1 MKAFR
6 LITIAAALVAV
17 SGTAY
22 AGSYTPA
29 TVAPYYPAPAAPAG
43 HDWTGMYGD
52 AYVGHWFSG
61 GIPGNFVGANLGYNM
76 SNGSIVYGGEVGAY
90 FDPSSGAS
98 DVSVSAP
105 VGAALSP
112 DLLGFGRI
120 GVEQDFAPSS
130 TNYLLGLGGQYA
142 LRNNMY
148 LRGEYV
154 YESPLGGGASA
165 TSLRLGAGW
174 EF

>member
-1 MKAFR
+1 MNAFKFT
-6 LITIAAALVAV
+6 TIATALVVV

-29 TVAPYYPAPAAPAG
+29 AVAPYVAVSATPTG

-52 AYVGHWFSG
+52 AYVGHWLSG

-76 SNGSIVYGGEVGAY
+76 SNGSIVYGGELGAY
-90 FDPSSGAS
+90 YDPSSGLS
-98 DVSVSAP
+98 DVSISAR

-120 GVEQDFAPSS
+120 GVEQDFNPSS

-154 YESPLGGGASA
+154 YEAPISGAGSA
-165 TSLRLGAGW
+165 SSLRLGAGW